1 MDEKTIDGVM
11 LAKMIHGSVAN
22 LRANRNVVN
31 SLNVF
36 PVPDG
41 DTGDNMC
48 MTLEAGA
55 SRIPTEMDDIEGVAS
70 EAAKGMLLG
79 ARGNSGV
86 ILSRIFAGI
95 SNGLQGHMTAGLNE
109 IADAMAQGVNEA
121 YAAVSNPVEG
131 TMLTVYRDAVDYARS
146 RIDSNTTIEGFAADV
161 IGELKNSLERTP
173 SLLDVLREAG
183 VVDSGGAGLVYIAE
197 GAIAGMNGEVDEI
210 GDKQATVS
218 PASKIDISFFTEDSV
233 LTFGYCTEFLLRLTR
248 AKTDIEAFDLE
259 ELREYLNSMGDS
271 LVLFREGTI
280 IKTHVHTKNPGA
292 VLEHCQQYGEFLTI
306 KVENM
311 TLQHSGNDHTA
322 GFIKDENGSV
332 GRESTKNK
340 TFTDGY
346 VPGSLKPRKK
356 YGIVTVSSGKGIKKT
371 FLDLGADICI
381 EGGQCMNPSVEDFI
395 RAFESID
402 SENIIVFPNNSNI
415 ILTAKQACS
424 IFDGS
429 NVRIVPTK
437 TIGEGYSAISML
449 NTELDDPDEL
459 VREATEGLEGVVTG
473 HVSKAVRNTVKDG
486 INVIKD
492 DYIGFCDDVI
502 YNCVNNAQDCLCGLA
517 EKLGAKDYGVIL
529 LISGC
534 DVTEEKA
541 DEARK
546 RISDSCPRSEVILID
561 GGQAVYDY
569 IMVLE

>member
-1 MDEKTIDGVM
+1 MDEKKIDGVM
-11 LAKMIHGSVAN
+11 FAKMIKGSVAN

-41 DTGDNMC
+41 DTGDNMY

-55 SRIPTEMDDIEGVAS
+55 ARISGEAENIEGVAS

-95 SNGLQGHMTAGLNE
+95 SNGLQGHMTVGLHE
-109 IADAMAQGVNEA
+109 IADAMAQGVSES

-131 TMLTVYRDAVDYARS
+131 TMLTVYRDAVEYARS
-146 RIDSNTTIEGFAADV
+146 RINDSTTLEGFAADM
-161 IGELKNSLERTP
+161 IAELKNSLERTP

-197 GAIAGMNGEVDEI
+197 GAIAGMKGEVAET
-210 GDKQATVS
+210 ARENHSVT
-218 PASKIDISFFTEDSV
+218 PASNIDLSLFDENSV
-233 LTFGYCTEFLLRLTR
+233 LTFGYCTEFLLRLTH

-259 ELREYLNSMGDS
+259 DVRKYLTSMGDS
-271 LVLFREGTI
+271 LVLFRDGTI
-280 IKTHVHTKNPGA
+280 VKAHVHTKNPGA

-311 TLQHSGNDHTA
+311 TLQHS
-322 GFIKDENGSV
+322 
-332 GRESTKNK
+332 
-340 TFTDGY
+340 Y
-346 VPGSLKPRKK
+346 VPKSFKPRRK
-356 YGIVTVSSGKGIKKT
+356 YGIVTVSSGKGINKT
-371 FLDLGADICI
+371 FLELGADVCL

-395 RAFESID
+395 KAFDSID
-402 SENIIVFPNNSNI
+402 SDNIIVFPNNSNI
-415 ILTAKQACS
+415 ILTAQQACS
-424 IFDGS
+424 MYNRV

-437 TIGEGYSAISML
+437 TIGEGYAAVSML
-449 NTELDDPDEL
+449 DTELDDPDEL
-459 VREATEGLEGVVTG
+459 VREATECIEGVVTG
-473 HVSKAVRNTVKDG
+473 QVSKAVRDTSKDGVTVVKDS
-486 INVIKD
+486 
-492 DYIGFCDDVI
+492 YIGFSDDII
-502 YNCVNNAQDCLCGLA
+502 YNCVDNAQDCLCELA
-517 EKLGAKDYGVIL
+517 DKLGAKDYDVIIV
-529 LISGC
+529 ISGC
-534 DVTEEKA
+534 DVSEEQA
-541 DEARK
+541 ELVQK
-546 RISDSCPRSEVILID
+546 RLSRSCSRSEVIHIY